1 MSGQMSVM
9 KAGVVLGVMVS
20 AVVVAGCGSPPATP
34 PEAPSSSSTAGPAT
48 SSAAESSAGAAVGP
62 VVNITIAAGTV
73 TPTNAEVDAGVGH
86 PIVLEVTSDATD
98 SLHVHSIPEQVF
110 DVQPR
115 AGQRFEFTV
124 DIPGRV
130 DVELHDLNRTVVT
143 FAVTP

>member
-1 MSGQMSVM
+1 MSMM
-9 KAGVVLGVMVS
+9 KAGVVLGVLVS
-20 AVVVAGCGSPPATP
+20 AVVAGCGSPTATP

-48 SSAAESSAGAAVGP
+48 SSASKSPAGAAVGP
-62 VVNITIAAGTV
+62 VVNITIAAGIV
-73 TPTNAEVDAGVGH
+73 TPTNAEFDAGVGQ

-98 SLHVHSIPEQVF
+98 SLHVHSIPERVF

>member
-1 MSGQMSVM
+1 MSSV
-9 KAGVVLGVMVS
+9 KPGFVLGVVVS
-20 AVVVAGCGSPPATP
+20 AVAVAGCGSPPAAP
-34 PEAPSSSSTAGPAT
+34 PEVSASESTAAAT
-48 SSAAESSAGAAVGP
+48 SSATEPAPSPAAGP
-62 VVNITIAAGTV
+62 VVDVTIAAGTV
-73 TPTNAEVDAGVGH
+73 IPTNAEVDARIGQ
-86 PIVLEVTSDATD
+86 PIVLEVTSDAID
-98 SLHVHSIPEQVF
+98 SLHVHSVPERVF

>member
-1 MSGQMSVM
+1 MSSV
-9 KAGVVLGVMVS
+9 KPGFVLGVVVS
-20 AVVVAGCGSPPATP
+20 AVAVAGCGSPPAAP
-34 PEAPSSSSTAGPAT
+34 PEVSASESTAAAT
-48 SSAAESSAGAAVGP
+48 SSATEPAPSPAAGP
-62 VVNITIAAGTV
+62 VIDVTIAAGTV
-73 TPTNAEVDAGVGH
+73 TPTNTEVDARIGQ
-86 PIVLEVTSDATD
+86 PIVLEVTSDAID
-98 SLHVHSIPEQVF
+98 SLHVHSVPERVF

>member
-1 MSGQMSVM
+1 MSMM
-9 KAGVVLGVMVS
+9 KAGVVLGVLVS
-20 AVVVAGCGSPPATP
+20 AVVAGCGSPTATP

-48 SSAAESSAGAAVGP
+48 SSASESSAGAAVGP

-73 TPTNAEVDAGVGH
+73 TPTNAEFDAGVGQ

-98 SLHVHSIPEQVF
+98 SLHVHSIPERVF